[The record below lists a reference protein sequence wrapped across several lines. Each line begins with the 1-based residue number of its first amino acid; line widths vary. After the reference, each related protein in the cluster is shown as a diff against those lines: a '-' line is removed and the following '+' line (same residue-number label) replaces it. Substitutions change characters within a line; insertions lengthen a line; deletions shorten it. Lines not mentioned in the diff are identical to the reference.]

1 MKKLLLVILSSLVL
15 FQCKKTPTIEV
26 GKNAFISATVLNAR
40 KTPTL
45 DGEKVGKLKLG
56 DEVSVLE
63 KSESE
68 TEIDGIS
75 SFWYRVKSKDITGW
89 VFGGYLSISK
99 VESRDAMIAAVQ
111 GNFVLCKVPDRQ
123 DCSNTIEFDGE
134 SFVYRAYFGYSG
146 ISEKLEGVF
155 DVYSDHLVLDTKSRL
170 VRPSIFIQ
178 YPQTD
183 EERTAYNNAYFGYSD
198 SDSHLVALSTYPV
211 EGKENLYFYVC
222 NDKLLLL
229 KEKKEKESAC
239 ATEYAYTKSSYSS
252 P

>member
-1 MKKLLLVILSSLVL
+1 MKNLFLFAFVLLVL

-56 DEVSVLE
+56 DEVKVLE
-63 KSESE
+63 RSEKD
-68 TEIDGIS
+68 TEIDGLS
-75 SFWYRVKSKDITGW
+75 AYWYRIQSKEITGW
-89 VFGGYLSISK
+89 VFGGYLSITK
-99 VESRDAMIAAVQ
+99 VESRDVMIAAVQ
-111 GNFVLCKVPDRQ
+111 GNFVFCKLPDRME
-123 DCSNTIEFDGE
+123 CSNTIEFDGE
-134 SFVYRAYFGYSG
+134 SFVYREFNQYSG

-155 DVYSDHLVLDTKSRL
+155 DVYSDHLVLDTKFRF

-178 YPQTD
+178 YPQTE

-198 SDSHLVALSTYPV
+198 SDNHLVSLSTYPV
-211 EGKENLYFYVC
+211 VGKEDFYFYVC

-229 KEKKEKESAC
+229 REKIEKDAAC
-239 ATEYAYTKSSYSS
+239 ASEFAYTKSSYSA

>member
-1 MKKLLLVILSSLVL
+1 MKKLFLVFLTSLVL

-26 GKNAFISATVLNAR
+26 GQNVFISATVLNAR

-45 DGEKVGKLKLG
+45 DGEKVGKFNLG
-56 DEVSVLE
+56 DEVKVLE
-63 KSESE
+63 RSEKDV
-68 TEIDGIS
+68 EIDGIS
-75 SFWYRVKSKDITGW
+75 AFWYRIQSKEITGW
-89 VFGGYLSISK
+89 VFGGYLSVTK
-99 VESRDAMIAAVQ
+99 VESRDAIIAAVQ
-111 GNFVLCKVPDRQ
+111 GNFVFCTIPDRM

-134 SFVYRAYFGYSG
+134 SFVFRMFNQYSG

-178 YPQTD
+178 FPQTE

-198 SDSHLVALSTYPV
+198 SDSHLVSLSTYPV
-211 EGKENLYFYVC
+211 TGKQDLYFYVC
-222 NDKLLLL
+222 NEKLLLL
-229 KEKKEKESAC
+229 IEKKEKDSAC
-239 ATEYAYTKSSYSS
+239 KSEYAYTKSSYSS